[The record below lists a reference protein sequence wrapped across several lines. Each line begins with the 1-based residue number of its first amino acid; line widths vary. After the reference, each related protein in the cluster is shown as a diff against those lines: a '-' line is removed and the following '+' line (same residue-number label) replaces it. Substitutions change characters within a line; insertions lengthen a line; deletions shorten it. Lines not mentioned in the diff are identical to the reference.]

1 ISSEP
6 IGENSSSFKGKAPL
20 PFYNYVNSADFTDIE
35 KESIFKAIGN
45 ELKRVGKSAFRSKS
59 QDDFERYVFM
69 KKNPLSKKFILSNIT
84 WNSND
89 WKSPSNDKSN
99 HSWVQKDG
107 NIPHE
112 SWNFDFDNPRNTK
125 DKICGYNQWTNP
137 PRISGNN
144 NLIIYYSN
152 NKIVGFYGKVEILR
166 NSVSVSENEDYNL
179 IAEKDFSLVLENKI
193 DDIKSKGY
201 LENKKRIGQI
211 GFIYLK
217 DIDNIFSILGE
228 AKRLNPKQAQK
239 IDAIIN
245 WIREEDVTSYKNDNN
260 MNDIS
265 LNQILYGPPGTGK
278 TYSLQNSYFDK
289 FTSNTGQNNYK
300 FVTFHQSFTYE
311 DFIEGIK
318 PVINDAQQEG
328 EVTYEIADGVFKK
341 LALEA
346 KQNPNTDYAI
356 FIDEIN
362 RGNIAKIFG
371 ELITLIEPDKRGVL
385 SVVLPYSKTEFTVPK
400 NLSIIGTMNTADRS
414 IALLDTA
421 LRRRFE
427 FIEVMPKASLLH
439 DKIIEGI
446 DLEKILTII
455 NDRIEFLFDRDHTIG
470 HSYLLKV
477 KTYKDLCK
485 SFRNEIIPLLQEYF
499 YNDWEKVQLVL
510 GDNKK
515 WGKQDEMKLV
525 QQTKSY
531 SSSEEKNLFGEDLE
545 DYEEVTI
552 FEVNP
557 NLIAKQY
564 DKIPKE
570 AFIYIYDKP
579 VIK

>member
-1 ISSEP
+1 MGLGWRALGDLRNYKSRTEIQKKLQELNDTKSSKSNDTSANDDFLNKIK
-6 IGENSSSFKGKAPL
+6 IGDVIIAKKGRREYLGYGIVTSDYYYDDTHNEMHSFRKVDWKKKGQWFDDRGGGIVLKTL
-20 PFYNYVNSADFTDIE
+20 TDVTPFTDYVNYL
-35 KESIFKAIGN
+35 N
-45 ELKRVGKSAFRSKS
+45 ELIGIEIKGLNK
-59 QDDFERYVFM
+59 
-69 KKNPLSKKFILSNIT
+69 
-84 WNSND
+84 
-89 WKSPSNDKSN
+89 
-99 HSWVQKDG
+99 
-107 NIPHE
+107 
-112 SWNFDFDNPRNTK
+112 TK
-125 DKICGYNQWTNP
+125 
-137 PRISGNN
+137 
-144 NLIIYYSN
+144 
-152 NKIVGFYGKVEILR
+152 
-166 NSVSVSENEDYNL
+166 
-179 IAEKDFSLVLENKI
+179 
-193 DDIKSKGY
+193 
-201 LENKKRIGQI
+201 
-211 GFIYLK
+211 
-217 DIDNIFSILGE
+217 
-228 AKRLNPKQAQK
+228 LNMP
-239 IDAIIN
+239 
-245 WIREEDVTSYKNDNN
+245 
-260 MNDIS
+260 

-278 TYSLQNSYFDK
+278 TYSLQKDYMNQFTTKGQDVSFKEYLVEISKSLTWWEVIALALLDMGDALVKDLFKHKYIIAKSKLSNSKSISSAIHGKLNAHTVESCEYVAKVKRNNPQIFNKLEDGRWQVLENELESLAPELIAIK
-289 FTSNTGQNNYK
+289 EEIDSYSNNDSLEVKRYE

-318 PVINDAQQEG
+318 PVINDSQQEG

-341 LALEA
+341 LALQA
-346 KQNPNTDYAI
+346 KQNPDENYAI

-371 ELITLIEPDKRGVL
+371 ELITLIEADKRGVL
-385 SVVLPYSKTEFTVPK
+385 SVVLPYSKTEFTVPN

-427 FIEVMPKASLLH
+427 FIEVMPKASLLNGRKV
-439 DKIIEGI
+439 DGV
-446 DLEKILTII
+446 DLEKVLSVI
-455 NDRIEFLFDRDHTIG
+455 NERIEFLFDRDHTIG

-531 SSSEEKNLFGEDLE
+531 SSSEEKKLFGEDLE

-557 NLIAKQY
+557 DLISEKY

-579 VIK
+579 EIK

>member
-1 ISSEP
+1 
-6 IGENSSSFKGKAPL
+6 
-20 PFYNYVNSADFTDIE
+20 
-35 KESIFKAIGN
+35 
-45 ELKRVGKSAFRSKS
+45 
-59 QDDFERYVFM
+59 
-69 KKNPLSKKFILSNIT
+69 
-84 WNSND
+84 
-89 WKSPSNDKSN
+89 
-99 HSWVQKDG
+99 
-107 NIPHE
+107 
-112 SWNFDFDNPRNTK
+112 
-125 DKICGYNQWTNP
+125 
-137 PRISGNN
+137 
-144 NLIIYYSN
+144 
-152 NKIVGFYGKVEILR
+152 
-166 NSVSVSENEDYNL
+166 
-179 IAEKDFSLVLENKI
+179 
-193 DDIKSKGY
+193 
-201 LENKKRIGQI
+201 
-211 GFIYLK
+211 
-217 DIDNIFSILGE
+217 
-228 AKRLNPKQAQK
+228 
-239 IDAIIN
+239 
-245 WIREEDVTSYKNDNN
+245 
-260 MNDIS
+260 
-265 LNQILYGPPGTGK
+265 
-278 TYSLQNSYFDK
+278 
-289 FTSNTGQNNYK
+289 
-300 FVTFHQSFTYE
+300 
-311 DFIEGIK
+311 
-318 PVINDAQQEG
+318 
-328 EVTYEIADGVFKK
+328 
-341 LALEA
+341 
-346 KQNPNTDYAI
+346 
-356 FIDEIN
+356 
-362 RGNIAKIFG
+362 
-371 ELITLIEPDKRGVL
+371 
-385 SVVLPYSKTEFTVPK
+385 VPK